1 MTSLYRIQEGSFA
14 LPETFLDRTVN
25 IFVPASN
32 ERATPSL
39 NISRD
44 TLRTDENLTTY
55 IDRQIALMKKNLGQ
69 HQVLS
74 RGTALAGTGED
85 AMTGEQILATHR
97 SGKAEVYQRQ
107 AGFISGSGKVLVLT
121 LTSQRPFDEHTD
133 QLWTAWLTS
142 FQPAKS

>member
-1 MTSLYRIQEGSFA
+1 MTSLYRIQEGCFA

-25 IFVPASN
+25 IIVTSGN

-44 TLRTDENLTTY
+44 TLRVDENLTTY
-55 IDRQIALMKKNLGQ
+55 IDRQIALMKKNLSQ
-69 HQVLS
+69 HRVLS
-74 RGTALAGTGED
+74 RGTALAGTGEA
-85 AMTGEQILATHR
+85 AMAGEQILATHR
-97 SGKAEVYQRQ
+97 SGKTEVYQRQ
-107 AGFISGSGKVLVLT
+107 AGFISGPGKVLVLT
-121 LTSQRPFDEHTD
+121 LTSQCPFDEHSD

>member
-1 MTSLYRIQEGSFA
+1 MTSLYRIQEGCFT

-32 ERATPSL
+32 ERASPSL

-44 TLRTDENLTTY
+44 TLKPDENLTTY
-55 IDRQIALMKKNLGQ
+55 IDRQIVLMKKNLGQ
-69 HQVLS
+69 HRVLS
-74 RGTALAGTGED
+74 RGTALAGTGEA
-85 AMTGEQILATHR
+85 AMAGEQILATHR
-97 SGKAEVYQRQ
+97 SGKTEVYQRQ
-107 AGFISGSGKVLVLT
+107 AGFITGPGKVLVLT
-121 LTSQRPFDEHTD
+121 LTSQRPFDENTD

>member
-1 MTSLYRIQEGSFA
+1 MTSLYRIQEGCFT

-32 ERATPSL
+32 ERASPSL

-44 TLRTDENLTTY
+44 TLKPDENLTTY
-55 IDRQIALMKKNLGQ
+55 IDRQIVLMKKSLGQ
-69 HQVLS
+69 HRVLS
-74 RGTALAGTGED
+74 RGTALAGTGEA
-85 AMTGEQILATHR
+85 AMAGEQILATHR
-97 SGKAEVYQRQ
+97 SGKTEVYQRQ
-107 AGFISGSGKVLVLT
+107 AGFITGPGKVLVLT

>member
-1 MTSLYRIQEGSFA
+1 MTQQYRIQEGSFT
-14 LPETFLDRTVN
+14 LPKTFEDRTVN

-32 ERATPSL
+32 ERASPSL

-44 TLRTDENLTTY
+44 TLKPDENLTTY
-55 IDRQIALMKKNLGQ
+55 INRQIALMKKNLGQ
-69 HQVLS
+69 HRVLS
-74 RGTALAGTGED
+74 REPALAGAGGD
-85 AMTGEQILATHR
+85 AITGEQILATHK
-97 SGKAEVYQRQ
+97 SGKTEVYQRQ
-107 AGFISGSGKVLVLT
+107 AGFITGPGKVLVLT

>member
-1 MTSLYRIQEGSFA
+1 MTSLYRIQEGCFA

-25 IFVPASN
+25 IFVPSGN

-44 TLRTDENLTTY
+44 TLRPDENLTTY

-69 HQVLS
+69 HRVVS
-74 RGTALAGTGED
+74 RGTALAGTGEA

-97 SGKAEVYQRQ
+97 SGKTEVYQRQ
-107 AGFISGSGKVLVLT
+107 AGFITGPAKVLELT